1 MPTAVSYF
9 DRSLES
15 IDIMNINENTT
26 YHGWPSTQA
35 EVKTEAE
42 AHQAGTTLRPEW
54 SHSYIYIHAL
64 VI

>member
-26 YHGWPSTQA
+26 DGF
-35 EVKTEAE
+35 
-42 AHQAGTTLRPEW
+42 R
-54 SHSYIYIHAL
+54 
-64 VI
+64 